1 MLHLVI
7 TITHLS
13 SSSLTLQLEDIT
25 LTSLENLHLSE
36 HLQPQVD
43 PEVFKSLK
51 ELSSAHLDNPAQL
64 QLPLGVGLSHNPPY
78 RERDRRPNWGILQD
92 NWSATKLV
100 LFPFPPNNEWYV
112 AGYGTR
118 GQVDVTR
125 AAAPLDRR

>member
-13 SSSLTLQLEDIT
+13 SSSTLQLEDIT
-25 LTSLENLHLSE
+25 LTSLENLHLLE

-92 NWSATKLV
+92 NWSATSLFC
-100 LFPFPPNNEWYV
+100 FPFPQTMNGMW
-112 AGYGTR
+112 
-118 GQVDVTR
+118 
-125 AAAPLDRR
+125 LDMVQGGRWM